1 MAKRKIDENLMKEMV
16 SKGFNRRP
24 GTPTHKNTSSE
35 DPLDSLPLTSN
46 EVPNKEIKS
55 ENNKERYEPNNIEQE
70 VGMDMERYSSLFLQP
85 IKFTDRSNFSIH
97 RKTLNHL
104 RAVLEDTGRTTTLTG
119 LIENILNHHL
129 HEYKELIN
137 KSTAKNIRK
146 QTLTNL

>member
-1 MAKRKIDENLMKEMV
+1 MAKRKIDESLMKEMV

-24 GTPTHKNTSSE
+24 GTLANNVRPFE

-46 EVPNKEIKS
+46 EVPSKEIKS

-129 HEYKELIN
+129 QEYKELIN

>member
-24 GTPTHKNTSSE
+24 GTPTHKATSSE
-35 DPLDSLPLTSN
+35 DPLDSLPLTLN
-46 EVPNKEIKS
+46 EVPNREEKS
-55 ENNKERYEPNNIEQE
+55 ETEKERPLPTNEQE
-70 VGMDMERYSSLFLQP
+70 SEMDMERYSSLFLQP

-137 KSTAKNIRK
+137 KSTAKKIRK
-146 QTLTNL
+146 QTITNL

>member
-35 DPLDSLPLTSN
+35 DPLDSLPLTLN
-46 EVPNKEIKS
+46 EVPNREEKS
-55 ENNKERYEPNNIEQE
+55 ETEKERPLPTNEQE
-70 VGMDMERYSSLFLQP
+70 SEMDMERYSSLFLQP

>member
-24 GTPTHKNTSSE
+24 LTPTHKATSSE

-46 EVPNKEIKS
+46 EVPNREEKPESKKENLVLKT
-55 ENNKERYEPNNIEQE
+55 EQE
-70 VGMDMERYSSLFLQP
+70 SEMDMERYSFLFLQP

-137 KSTAKNIRK
+137 KSTAKKIRK
-146 QTLTNL
+146 QTITNL

>member
-1 MAKRKIDENLMKEMV
+1 MAKRKIDESLMKEMV

-24 GTPTHKNTSSE
+24 DALANNERPFE
-35 DPLDSLPLTSN
+35 DPLDSLPLTLN
-46 EVPNKEIKS
+46 EVPNREEKS
-55 ENNKERYEPNNIEQE
+55 ETVKERPLPPNEQE
-70 VGMDMERYSSLFLQP
+70 SEMDMERYSSLFLQP

-146 QTLTNL
+146 QTLNNL

>member
-35 DPLDSLPLTSN
+35 DPLDSLPLTLN
-46 EVPNKEIKS
+46 EVPNREEKS
-55 ENNKERYEPNNIEQE
+55 ETEKERPLPTNEQE
-70 VGMDMERYSSLFLQP
+70 SEMDMERYSSLFLQP

-129 HEYKELIN
+129 YEYKELIN

>member
-24 GTPTHKNTSSE
+24 GTPTHKATSSE

-46 EVPNKEIKS
+46 EVPNREEKS
-55 ENNKERYEPNNIEQE
+55 ETVKERPLPPNEQE
-70 VGMDMERYSSLFLQP
+70 SEMDMERYSSLFLQP

-129 HEYKELIN
+129 QEYKELIN

>member
-24 GTPTHKNTSSE
+24 GTLANNKTPFE

-46 EVPNKEIKS
+46 EVPNREEKS
-55 ENNKERYEPNNIEQE
+55 ETEKERPLPTNEQE
-70 VGMDMERYSSLFLQP
+70 SEMNMERYSSLFLQP

>member
-24 GTPTHKNTSSE
+24 LTPTHKATSSE

-46 EVPNKEIKS
+46 EVPNREEKS
-55 ENNKERYEPNNIEQE
+55 ETEKERPLPTNEQE
-70 VGMDMERYSSLFLQP
+70 SEMDMERYSSLFLQP

-129 HEYKELIN
+129 YEYKELIN